1 MSVGEKSTPSTRLER
16 LQRWTQA
23 VITHPGGVA
32 AGVASAE
39 ARRSLGVAL
48 DTLETVVAPSPKLS
62 GAERLAVYCRSYHA
76 RLLQCFR
83 EMFPA
88 LLRALGGELFDR
100 FALDYL
106 QHHPPRGYSLDR
118 LADAFPRHLAE
129 TRPEAAAP
137 PGERESWPDFVVE
150 LAALELTFLKVYD
163 GPGLEGR
170 ALPRA
175 RDIRALDPARVL
187 EARPAPAAC
196 LRLFAF
202 RYPVHAY
209 LLAARRGQ
217 NPELP
222 APAESFVAVTRRDYR
237 VRLYELP
244 ARQYALLQ
252 ALDGQRTIGQALNQM
267 TPPAGRQPPPPAAI
281 LRNWLCDW
289 VTRGFLES
297 VEVPD
302 GAASLPQGVRK
313 GTPAPAGTGPEP
325 EASESRNRRM

>member
-1 MSVGEKSTPSTRLER
+1 MNVGDVNMTGTRLER

-23 VITHPGGVA
+23 VVTHPGGVA

-39 ARRSLGVAL
+39 ARRSLGVDL
-48 DTLETVVAPSPKLS
+48 DTLETVVAPSPSLS

-76 RLLQCFR
+76 RLLQCLR

-106 QHHPPRGYSLDR
+106 QQHPPRDYSLDR

-129 TRPEAAAP
+129 TRPDSAVP
-137 PGERESWPDFVVE
+137 PNERESWPDFVVE

-175 RDIRALDPARVL
+175 HDIRALDPARVL
-187 EARPAPAAC
+187 ETRPAPAAC

-209 LLAARRGQ
+209 MLAARREQ

-222 APAESFVAVTRRDYR
+222 APADSFVALTRRDYR

-244 ARQYALLQ
+244 APQYALLH
-252 ALDGQRTIGQALNQM
+252 ALDGRRTLGEALKHLA
-267 TPPAGRQPPPPAAI
+267 PPDDCQPPPVAT
-281 LRNWLCDW
+281 LRNWFCDW
-289 VTRGFLES
+289 VTRGFFES
-297 VEVPD
+297 V
-302 GAASLPQGVRK
+302 G
-313 GTPAPAGTGPEP
+313 
-325 EASESRNRRM
+325 